1 MLVLFAIS
9 FLYYFPT
16 ALFFLIVMTGGTA
29 FRATYVLPLC
39 WKVTEERPY
48 RALRVGNF
56 TLPDLPT
63 KHVCTD
69 GTAINES
76 SL

>member
-1 MLVLFAIS
+1 
-9 FLYYFPT
+9 
-16 ALFFLIVMTGGTA
+16 MTGDTT